1 MGASAPTFSRE
12 EKLSILD
19 LRGKLDQIWIR
30 AKGPTWHLC
39 PEEKPPATEI
49 WGLNSSYK
57 DREGQMDRMFIIHDI
72 RETMFHEA
80 HNLVPE
86 LNALGIPIH
95 TAGTYQVL
103 DNCCEFPVKEII
115 NRFGREYM
123 VNAIAWM
130 IAMACYLEPKELHLY
145 GVDYAFGVDLNEKG
159 STEYWLGR
167 AEGMGIKLHVPM
179 SSHILKPPWS
189 MSPLYG
195 YVIQRSVP
203 DGLTTIIPNRIRPKC
218 AAGYELI
225 PKRGLEELE

>member
-1 MGASAPTFSRE
+1 MEGRKPLHFILGGE
-12 EKLSILD
+12 MSILD

-39 PEEKPPATEI
+39 PEETPQDTEV

-57 DREGQMDRMFIIHDI
+57 DREGQLDRMFIIHDI

-86 LNALGIPIH
+86 LNALGIPIY
-95 TAGTYQVL
+95 TAGLYKVL
-103 DNCCEFPVKEII
+103 DNCREFPASAILE
-115 NRFGREYM
+115 RFGRHYM

-130 IAMACYLEPKELHLY
+130 VAMACYLEPRELHLY

-159 STEYWLGR
+159 ATEYGIGR
-167 AEGMGIKLHVPM
+167 AEGMGIKVHIPYASHVC
-179 SSHILKPPWS
+179 KPPWS
-189 MSPLYG
+189 RSELYG
-195 YVIQRSVP
+195 YTVQRSIP
-203 DGLTTIIPNRIRPKC
+203 DGLITIMPEKIKVKC

-225 PKRGLEELE
+225 PKRGTEEL